1 MLGRTLCNLPSQ
13 PLLHSFTSIALPQNS
28 FTHIFAANNSA
39 TLHLVLRGRSSHTF
53 FFLLR
58 VLRGPSHRQA
68 HPPAAASGILS
79 AAVLQAQ
86 GFSPQSQVAVAGS
99 LATIT
104 PSRLPACQQSSRK
117 RSHCC
122 GFEEEDPTTPR
133 PVRVRRC
140 VPLPIPPFTSGEAG
154 FGAALFGKGRANEK
168 TRRPASR
175 RDFKCPIDRGLPQVA
190 AINDHSFRCCFRQ

>member
-1 MLGRTLCNLPSQ
+1 MCNLPSQ
-13 PLLHSFTSIALPQNS
+13 PLLHSSPQS
-28 FTHIFAANNSA
+28 PYHKTASLTYIRSQQFGYF
-39 TLHLVLRGRSSHTF
+39 LVRRGRSSHLLF
-53 FFLLR
+53 FFPLR

-122 GFEEEDPTTPR
+122 GFEEDPTTPR

-154 FGAALFGKGRANEK
+154 FGAALLGKGRANE
-168 TRRPASR
+168 RPVGPHQDATSSV
-175 RDFKCPIDRGLPQVA
+175 Q
-190 AINDHSFRCCFRQ
+190 